1 MTLRP
6 LSSTTSCTAGVAFR
20 ATDGPLPTGGAAQ
33 AASNNS
39 ADPAVKRRSDMNP
52 FMMPTLANDRITDNS
67 EPTHMT
73 LPNTS
78 SQPNRGMLARLSE
91 RLANTR
97 RALAQGLDGLLGGGP
112 PDPARLD
119 DLEAALLGADIGIE
133 ASGRILE
140 TVRRAGGSTDLRAVL
155 RTTLLDLIQ
164 PCEAPLVVAATHKP
178 YVILVVGVNGAGK
191 TTTVGKL
198 ASRLKA
204 EGRKVMLAAADTF
217 RAAAVEQLRVW
228 GQRNDVPVIAQET
241 GADAA
246 AVTHDALQAA
256 GARGMDVLIV
266 DTAGRLHTQSG
277 LMDELKK
284 IKRVLHKIDPAAP
297 HEVLLVLD
305 AGIGQNALAQLQH
318 FDAAVQVTGLI
329 LTKLDGTAKGGVL
342 FAMAARHPVPIR
354 FIGVGEGIDDL
365 RVFRAE
371 EFVDALLPGDSV
383 ASGK

>member
-1 MTLRP
+1 M
-6 LSSTTSCTAGVAFR
+6 V
-20 ATDGPLPTGGAAQ
+20 
-33 AASNNS
+33 
-39 ADPAVKRRSDMNP
+39 
-52 FMMPTLANDRITDNS
+52 PTLADDRITDNS

-78 SQPNRGMLARLSE
+78 PQPNHGMLARLSE
-91 RLANTR
+91 RLAGTR
-97 RALAQGLDGLLGGGP
+97 RALAQGLGGLLGGGP

-119 DLEAALLGADIGIE
+119 DLEAALLGADVGIE

-140 TVRRAGGSTDLRAVL
+140 TVRRASGSADLRAVL
-155 RTTLLDLIQ
+155 RATLLDLIR
-164 PCEAPLVVAATHKP
+164 PCEAPLVVAAARKP
-178 YVILVVGVNGAGK
+178 YVIMVVGVNGAGK

-198 ASRLKA
+198 AGRLKA

-217 RAAAVEQLRVW
+217 RAAAVEQLKVW

-329 LTKLDGTAKGGVL
+329 LTKLDGTARGGVL

-365 RVFRAE
+365 RAFNAA
-371 EFVDALLPGDSV
+371 EFVDALLPEN
-383 ASGK
+383 